1 MKTVLKVLRIVAG
14 IFFALVATSGV
25 TRIAIA
31 GSVFSYYGAGVCAA
45 AVVSWACLRPMKT
58 VLRVTTIVIGIWFA
72 LWAVGGVVV
81 LLVTADKGSLATA
94 GPLHDVIFLAVLAC
108 VFLQE
113 GGRALAHK
121 IHARLSRDKLNQTST
136 S

>member
-1 MKTVLKVLRIVAG
+1 MKTALKVLRIVAG
-14 IFFALVATSGV
+14 IFFALAATSGI
-25 TRIAIA
+25 TRIAIV

-45 AVVSWACLRPMKT
+45 AIVSWACLRPMKI
-58 VLRVTTIVIGIWFA
+58 VLRITTIVIGIWFA

-81 LLVTADKGSLATA
+81 VLVTADKGSLATA
-94 GPLHDVIFLAVLAC
+94 GPLHDGIFLAVLAC
-108 VFLQE
+108 IFLQD

-121 IHARLSRDKLNQTST
+121 LRARMSRDRLNQTST